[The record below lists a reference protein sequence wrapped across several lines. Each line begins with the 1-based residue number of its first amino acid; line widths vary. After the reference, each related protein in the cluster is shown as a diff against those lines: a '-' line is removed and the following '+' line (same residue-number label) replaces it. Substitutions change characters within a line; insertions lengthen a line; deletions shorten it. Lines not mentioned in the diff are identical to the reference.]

1 MKNFFVS
8 HKHPVSVV
16 LVILLAGGI
25 FTYTKMQSS
34 LFPEVTF
41 PKIKIIAENGLQP
54 VSKMMITV
62 TKPLEIA
69 IKRVP
74 NLVTVRSITSR
85 GSCEISAFMKWNI
98 DIDLSKQQIESSI
111 NQISGDLP
119 PGTTITVEK
128 MNPSIL
134 PISGFVIKGKNISN
148 IELNLIANY
157 TVKPYLSQ
165 VEGVSEVR
173 VIGGKTKE
181 FHIELMPQR
190 MSELNVTPAII
201 TNALKETNFIT
212 SNGYLTDYSRLYLTV
227 TDATVKNLDDLK
239 NLIISND
246 GKRILKLQ
254 DIANVKIAERTE
266 YIRVNANGESAAL
279 VAVIKQPNANL
290 ISVSNEIEKKIN
302 ELNKTI
308 LPKGVTLS
316 PYYVQADFVNDSI
329 RSVNDSIY
337 IGLLLAIIVA
347 FIFLRSIKSGAVIL
361 VTIPLTLSFTLITL
375 RAVGYN
381 FNIMTLGA
389 IAAAIG
395 LIIDDAIVVVE
406 QIHRTHEE
414 HPETPTRE
422 LLAKSISFLL
432 PSMVGSSI
440 STIVIFLPFALL
452 SGVAGAYFNI
462 LTNTMMITLICSYLV
477 TWIGLPV
484 IYLLFSRKH
493 RKLSERPVK
502 VDRLKKGRWISY
514 FILRPWVSIAFI
526 ILLIIVIAKVPGKLE
541 TGFLPEMDEGSIVLD
556 YKSPPGTSLQ
566 ETDRMLREVEKLFP
580 SVPEIEAYSRRTGT
594 EMGFFI
600 TEPNSGD
607 YLIHLKKDRS
617 RTTEEVIDDIRKRI
631 ESSQPALRIDFGQV
645 IGDMLGDL
653 MSSVQPIEILIF
665 GDNQEVLH
673 DLARKVAAIT
683 EKTEGTADVFDGI
696 VIAGPSVNVEPD
708 YQRLLQFGITPADF
722 QYQLQT
728 QLEGNEVGSIYEKEQ
743 LTTVRMLYPNAA
755 NTSMER
761 LRNSSIF
768 LPDGKLHPLSQLS
781 KISLSQGSAEINRE
795 NLQSMVRVIA
805 RLNKRDLGSVMNDL
819 QNKIKANINL
829 PKGYH
834 IDYGG
839 EYKEQQQSFR
849 ELMMILLSAALLV
862 FSVMLFLFK
871 DIKVALLILFI
882 AVLGIGG
889 CLLALWITGTPLN
902 VGSYTGIIMIIGIIG
917 ENAIFT
923 FQQFHENL
931 KEGGTDPSG
940 RFIRVDDSIV
950 YAISTRLR
958 PKLMTAL
965 GAIIALSP
973 IALGIGTGAQ
983 LHQPLAIAVIGGFI
997 IALPLLLIVY
1007 PSLLRILF
1015 RNFKHELN
1023 T

>member
-1 MKNFFVS
+1 MYS
-8 HKHPVSVV
+8 
-16 LVILLAGGI
+16 
-25 FTYTKMQSS
+25 KMQSS

-41 PKIKIIAENGLQP
+41 PKIKVIAENGLQP

-74 NLVTVRSITSR
+74 NLVTIRSITSR
-85 GSCEISAFMKWNI
+85 GSCEISAFMKWDS

-111 NQISGDLP
+111 TQISNDLP

-134 PISGFVIKGKNISN
+134 PISGYVIKGINISD

-165 VEGVSEVR
+165 VEGVSEIR

-181 FHIELMPQR
+181 FHIDLIPQR
-190 MSELNVTPAII
+190 MSELNVTPTMIS
-201 TNALKETNFIT
+201 NALKETNFII
-212 SNGYLTDYSRLYLTV
+212 SNGYMTDYSRLYLTV
-227 TDATVKNLDDLK
+227 TDATVKDLDELQ

-246 GKRILKLQ
+246 GKRILQLK

-266 YIRVNANGESAAL
+266 YVRINANGESAAL
-279 VAVIKQPNANL
+279 IAVVKQPNANL
-290 ISVSNEIEKKIN
+290 ISISGDIDKKIK

-316 PYYVQADFVNDSI
+316 PYYVQADFVNESI
-329 RSVNDSIY
+329 KSVNESLL

-347 FIFLRSIKSGAVIL
+347 FIFLRSFKSSLVIL
-361 VTIPLTLSFTLITL
+361 ITIPVTLSLTLISLY
-375 RAVGYN
+375 AAGYN

-389 IAAAIG
+389 IAASIG

-422 LLAKSISFLL
+422 LLSKSISFLL
-432 PSMVGSSI
+432 PAMVGSSV
-440 STIVIFLPFALL
+440 STIVIFLPFVLL

-462 LTNTMMITLICSYLV
+462 LTNTMMITLVCSYLV

-484 IYLLFSRKH
+484 IYLLFSRKN
-493 RKLSERPVK
+493 RKLTPLPLHTDSSKRGK
-502 VDRLKKGRWISY
+502 WISF
-514 FILRPWVSIAFI
+514 FITRPAISIAFTI
-526 ILLIIVIAKVPGKLE
+526 FLILIIVKVPGKLE

-556 YKSPPGTSLQ
+556 YTSPPGTSLQ

-580 SVPEIEAYSRRTGT
+580 SVPEIEGYSRRTGT
-594 EMGFFI
+594 QMGFFI
-600 TEPNSGD
+600 TEPNYGD
-607 YLIHLKKDRS
+607 YLIQLKKNRKRS
-617 RTTEEVIDDIRKRI
+617 TNEVIDEIRRKV

-653 MSSVQPIEILIF
+653 MSSVQPIEIKIF
-665 GDNQEVLH
+665 GDNQEVLQG
-673 DLARKVAAIT
+673 LAREVASIT

-696 VIAGPSVNVEPD
+696 TIAGPSVNIEPD

-722 QYQLQT
+722 QNQLQT
-728 QLEGNEVGSIYEKEQ
+728 QLEGIEAGSIYEKEQ
-743 LTTVRMLYPNAA
+743 LTTVRMIYPNAA
-755 NTSMER
+755 NTSLER
-761 LRNSSIF
+761 MKNSSIF
-768 LPDGKLHPLSQLS
+768 LPDGKLHPLSNLS
-781 KISLSQGSAEINRE
+781 TISINPGSAEIQRE
-795 NLQSMVRVIA
+795 NLQSMIPVTG
-805 RLNKRDLGSVMNDL
+805 RLNNRDLGSVMNDL
-819 QNKIKANINL
+819 RNEINSKVNL

-834 IDYGG
+834 IAYGG
-839 EYKEQQQSFR
+839 AYQEQQQSFS
-849 ELMMILLSAALLV
+849 ELMLILLSASLLV

-882 AVLGIGG
+882 AVLGISG
-889 CLLALWITGTPLN
+889 CLMALWITGTPLN

-917 ENAIFT
+917 ENSIFT
-923 FQQFHENL
+923 FQQFQYNL
-931 KEGGTDPSG
+931 KESTRDE
-940 RFIRVDDSIV
+940 SIV

-965 GAIIALSP
+965 GAIIALTP

-983 LHQPLAIAVIGGFI
+983 LHQPLAIAVIGGFL

-1007 PSLLRILF
+1007 PSLLRLLF
-1015 RNFKHELN
+1015 KNYKITSN
-1023 T
+1023 